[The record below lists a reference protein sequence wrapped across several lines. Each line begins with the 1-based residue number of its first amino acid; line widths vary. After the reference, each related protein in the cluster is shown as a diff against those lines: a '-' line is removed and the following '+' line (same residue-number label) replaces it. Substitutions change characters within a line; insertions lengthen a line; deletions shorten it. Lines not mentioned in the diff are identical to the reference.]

1 MMPAQTWTPA
11 IYDLLETLNCRV
23 RLLSLTHIHQG
34 WSHQFDSPA
43 ALVDAITQLVD
54 AGLLVG
60 DLWSLPASPIGEQP
74 LAVWTPRQTA
84 PDLVQVAD
92 VVQARWNKPPQPTPV
107 VAATHK
113 AARLFGSSAG
123 GLPPLNHRNHDLLL
137 SEVYIRYR
145 MTNSKL
151 ANSWLGEDAVAIAE
165 RGVKNPD
172 AFLFDDEGNITHVVE
187 SAGRYSLG
195 QLESFHQHCQSAELP
210 YELW

>member
-1 MMPAQTWTPA
+1 MPTQTWTPA

-23 RLLSLTHIHQG
+23 RILSLAHIYQG
-34 WSHQFDSPA
+34 WNHHFDSSA
-43 ALVDAITQLVD
+43 ALVDAIMQLVSAD
-54 AGLLVG
+54 LLVG
-60 DLWSLPASPIGEQP
+60 DLWSLPASPIGQQP
-74 LAVWTPRQTA
+74 LAAWAPRQLA
-84 PDLVQVAD
+84 PDLVQIAD
-92 VVQARWNKPPQPTPV
+92 VVQTRWNEPPKATPV

-113 AARLFGSSAG
+113 VARLFGSSAG
-123 GLPPLNHRNHDLLL
+123 GLPSTNHRNHDLLL

-145 MTNSKL
+145 TSHPKL

-172 AFLFDDEGNITHVVE
+172 AFLFDDEGKVKRVIE
-187 SAGRYSLG
+187 SAGRYSLA